1 MAVTSIE
8 DLKKIAEGQE
18 VELIGWGEEPFV
30 CKLKRPSM
38 LGLVANGD
46 IPNPLLNAAYIL
58 FNGAKTTKD
67 VINMKEQKELLTI
80 MAKTAMVEPTYDDL
94 EKIGLELTD
103 AQLLEIYKY
112 TQIGIK
118 ALTSF
123 RAKQE
128 NIKNTKNKPKV
139 QSKA

>member
-18 VELIGWGEEPFV
+18 VELIGWGEEAFV

-58 FNGAKTTKD
+58 FNGVKTTKD

-80 MAKTAMVEPTYDDL
+80 MAKAAMVEPTYDDL

-103 AQLLEIYKY
+103 AQLLEIYNY

-123 RAKQE
+123 RTKQKY
-128 NIKNTKNKPKV
+128 IKNTKNKPKV
-139 QSKA
+139 

>member
-1 MAVTSIE
+1 MPVTSLE

-18 VELIGWGEEPFV
+18 VELLGWREEPFV

-38 LGLVANGD
+38 LGLVANGE

-80 MAKTAMVEPTYDDL
+80 MAKAAMVEPTYAEL
-94 EKIGLELTD
+94 EEIGLELTD
-103 AQLLEIYKY
+103 TQLLEIYNY
-112 TQIGIK
+112 TQIGVK

-123 RAKQE
+123 RTKQQDL
-128 NIKNTKNKPKV
+128 KNTEN
-139 QSKA
+139 

>member
-1 MAVTSIE
+1 MSVTSLE

-18 VELIGWGEEPFV
+18 VELLGWREEPFV

-38 LGLVANGD
+38 LGLVANGE

-80 MAKTAMVEPTYDDL
+80 MAKAAMVEPTYAEL
-94 EKIGLELTD
+94 EEIGLELTD
-103 AQLLEIYKY
+103 TQLLEIYNY
-112 TQIGIK
+112 TQIGVK

-123 RAKQE
+123 RTKQQDP
-128 NIKNTKNKPKV
+128 KNTEN
-139 QSKA
+139 

>member
-1 MAVTSIE
+1 MAVTNIE

-80 MAKTAMVEPTYDDL
+80 MAKAAMAEPTYDDL

-103 AQLLEIYKY
+103 SQLLEIYNY

-123 RAKQE
+123 RTKQKY
-128 NIKNTKNKPKV
+128 IKNTKNKPKV
-139 QSKA
+139 

>member
-58 FNGAKTTKD
+58 FNGVKTTKD

-80 MAKTAMVEPTYDDL
+80 MAKAAMVEPTYDDL
-94 EKIGLELTD
+94 KKIGLELTD
-103 AQLLEIYKY
+103 AQLLEIYNY

-123 RAKQE
+123 RTKQK

-139 QSKA
+139 

>member
-58 FNGAKTTKD
+58 FNGAKSTED

-80 MAKTAMVEPTYDDL
+80 MAKAAMVEPTYDDL

-103 AQLLEIYKY
+103 SQLLEIYNY

-123 RAKQE
+123 RTKQKY
-128 NIKNTKNKPKV
+128 IKNTKNKPKV
-139 QSKA
+139 

>member
-58 FNGAKTTKD
+58 FNGVKTTKD

-80 MAKTAMVEPTYDDL
+80 MAKAAMVEPTYDDL

-103 AQLLEIYKY
+103 AQLLEIY
-112 TQIGIK
+112 
-118 ALTSF
+118 
-123 RAKQE
+123 
-128 NIKNTKNKPKV
+128 N
-139 QSKA
+139 